1 MSQAAEEAEY
11 QERFEGMTIE
21 SKAFQVRSGKL
32 HTTEDLRPN
41 SYVELTDV
49 KGRVAEVLFKDGSRR
64 HVIEVT
70 TATVALDPAG
80 GLRDL
85 NA

>member
-32 HTTEDLRPN
+32 HTTEL
-41 SYVELTDV
+41 E
-49 KGRVAEVLFKDGSRR
+49 A
-64 HVIEVT
+64 
-70 TATVALDPAG
+70 ALKAPDE
-80 GLRDL
+80 
-85 NA
+85 